1 MTMGPIGD
9 PGAAGFAGGYSP
21 GPVPGLPTSPDD
33 KYAAGTID
41 SRARN
46 AVILGLLAIPL
57 SIVTGIPAIV
67 VGAHGLRRIK
77 ASDGTLKG
85 RAAAWCGIVL
95 GCLSVAGF
103 ALFLYRTYL

>member
-1 MTMGPIGD
+1 MVPPGD
-9 PGAAGFAGGYSP
+9 PGTAGFQAGYSP
-21 GPVPGLPTSPDD
+21 GPLPGLSTSPDD
-33 KYAAGTID
+33 KYAPGTID

-46 AVILGLLAIPL
+46 AFILGLLAIPL

-67 VGAHGLRRIK
+67 VGAHALRRIK

-103 ALFLYRTYL
+103 AVFLYRAYL

>member
-1 MTMGPIGD
+1 MSMVPPGD
-9 PGAAGFAGGYSP
+9 AGSAVYASGYSP

-33 KYAAGTID
+33 KYAPGRID

-57 SIVTGIPAIV
+57 SILTGIPAIV
-67 VGAHGLRRIK
+67 VGAHALRRIK

-103 ALFLYRTYL
+103 AVLLSRTYL